1 LNVKKELPT
10 LIVSNSNRD
19 FVKYKKVSKRDLLL
33 KRFESLDA
41 KMFSAKRIS
50 KKEALNE
57 AKE

>member
-1 LNVKKELPT
+1 M
-10 LIVSNSNRD
+10 D

-41 KMFSAKRIS
+41 KMFNAKRIS